1 MLPVAVTR
9 RRTMVKCAQG
19 SGRPHLCARETQAHH
34 QHRRQR
40 QRRQEDDF
48 ILVSV
53 TALAEEDEYVLLSAA
68 VMAEEDDYA
77 LVCATATKNAP
88 TRISSTP
95 YGS

>member
-1 MLPVAVTR
+1 M
-9 RRTMVKCAQG
+9 
-19 SGRPHLCARETQAHH
+19 
-34 QHRRQR
+34 
-40 QRRQEDDF
+40 
-48 ILVSV
+48 VSV

-77 LVCATATKNAP
+77 LVFATATKNAP